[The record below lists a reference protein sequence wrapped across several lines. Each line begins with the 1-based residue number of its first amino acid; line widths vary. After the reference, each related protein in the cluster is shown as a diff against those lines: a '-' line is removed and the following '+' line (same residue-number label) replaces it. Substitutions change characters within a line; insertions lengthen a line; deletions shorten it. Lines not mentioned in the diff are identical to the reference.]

1 MTDSETTNQDYNI
14 DFERI
19 KELISKYEQIKN
31 SGVIRKY
38 KEEDRKKEN
47 YLIPIL
53 TSRFEE

>member
-1 MTDSETTNQDYNI
+1 MTDLEVSKQDNNI

-31 SGVIRKY
+31 SGEIRKY

-47 YLIPIL
+47 YPIQIL

>member
-19 KELISKYEQIKN
+19 KGLIYKYEQIKN

>member
-1 MTDSETTNQDYNI
+1 MTDLEVSKQDYNI

-19 KELISKYEQIKN
+19 EELTYKYEQIKN

-47 YLIPIL
+47 YLIMIL
-53 TSRFEE
+53 TNRFEE

>member
-1 MTDSETTNQDYNI
+1 MTDLEVSKQDYNI

-31 SGVIRKY
+31 SGEIRKY

-47 YLIPIL
+47 YPIPIL
-53 TSRFEE
+53 ISKLEE

>member
-1 MTDSETTNQDYNI
+1 MVIKESEEI

-19 KELISKYEQIKN
+19 KELISKYEEIRN
-31 SGVIRKY
+31 SSEIRRY

-47 YLIPIL
+47 YPIQIL